1 MRQEPFWANDP
12 IAAPTR
18 QQREPA
24 PFWANDPAATPAPGA
39 VPPQDGPDAPFQ
51 PELLPGDNGIYPPP
65 PLAGATS
72 PPPPIDTIGEE
83 EARANRNVFGAQ
95 GTRLDPIDLNTLPA
109 EDRAYLNAGMYVK
122 LGNGEVR
129 RMMADARPNAGGPGT
144 QEIRPGLFVEENA
157 DVPTDMAKSLPTGV
171 VEGVTGL
178 YGAPG
183 WLYNMLPQGARDFIA
198 PEGTIGPRGI
208 LNVLPTGE
216 QMNQGIR
223 DQIGYDYY
231 QPQTVPGE
239 YARTLGEF
247 LPGGVA
253 PGGVGAKIASV
264 AVPAFASET
273 AGQIARGMSGGRR
286 DTAGEGF
293 ARLAGGLG
301 GGLGVGAVTGLRG
314 GAEIALRGAAEG
326 VTPQQ
331 LQMAAALRQDASGL
345 GINMTNANALQQVTG
360 GATGLGQLQR
370 AVEGSSP
377 LLQRYFAELPDQIR
391 TATMAELDRIG
402 PSIPPSTLAPR
413 VQQASSG
420 VLDTLRRRA
429 NEDAGPFYARLP
441 GQSLPEADYAALAEN
456 PSFQRAL
463 GDVRGN
469 AEIAPNLMAGGAA
482 VPDNDLGVI
491 NAVVKRLRT
500 LSDEAVPNSMRTGG
514 DEETAAVR
522 TNAANLADELARQAS
537 RDYAM
542 GRDTV
547 RSVNEQ
553 LIDPLRAGVIGALAD
568 TSETA
573 PNLATMTE
581 RAFPPV
587 PFEGQAD
594 ETALAFE
601 LMGQIDPTVGGPLVR
616 QHLARQFM
624 ASMKDKTGGPNQ
636 FGGADFAAR
645 MFGNEEQRRTVL
657 RAIDETAPRPDPYM
671 AFPEIN
677 PNVQQGRPSD
687 DMARLVDVLLA
698 TGQRHRGGSQT
709 AFIQQLQ
716 EDLRGGDLAS
726 NAVRGTLN
734 IPGIPGQIAR
744 GFDDMVA
751 RNNQQT
757 LADLLMANSDE
768 FNARLTSAIN
778 RPRGANRVRAA
789 ATLGAVQ
796 ED

>member
-1 MRQEPFWANDP
+1 MRRQDPYANIALPVQDVDP
-12 IAAPTR
+12 YAGIADPVPTNRNRRPAPAAPGV
-18 QQREPA
+18 PA
-24 PFWANDPAATPAPGA
+24 
-39 VPPQDGPDAPFQ
+39 PQDGADAPFQ

-65 PLAGATS
+65 PLAGATP

-83 EARANRNVFGAQ
+83 EARANRNVFGNQ

-157 DVPTDMAKSLPTGV
+157 DVGTDVAKSLPTGV
-171 VEGVTGL
+171 IEGITGMVGL
-178 YGAPG
+178 PG
-183 WLYNMLPQGARDFIA
+183 SLYNMI
-198 PEGTIGPRGI
+198 PENLRSPTSMLR
-208 LNVLPTGE
+208 NLPTGE
-216 QMNQGIR
+216 GMNQGIR

-273 AGQIARGMSGGRR
+273 AGQIARGMSGGRP
-286 DTAGEGF
+286 DTDAENF
-293 ARLAGGLG
+293 ARLLGGLG
-301 GGLGVGAVTGLRG
+301 GGLGVGAVTGIRG
-314 GAEIALRGAAEG
+314 GADIALRGAAEG

-331 LQMAAALRQDASGL
+331 LQMAAALRRDAAAMGVP
-345 GINMTNANALQQVTG
+345 NVTNANALQQVTG

-370 AVEGSSP
+370 AVEGASP
-377 LLQRYFAELPDQIR
+377 RLQNYFAELPDQIR
-391 TATMAELDRIG
+391 TATMGQLDQIG
-402 PSIPPSTLAPR
+402 PSVPPSTLAPR
-413 VQQASSG
+413 VQQASAG

-429 NEDAGPFYARLP
+429 NEDAGPFYRNLP
-441 GQSLPEADYAALAEN
+441 GQSLPETDYATLTGNA
-456 PSFQRAL
+456 SFRRAL
-463 GDVRGN
+463 SDVRGN
-469 AEIAPNLMAGGAA
+469 EEIAPNLMAGGVA

-514 DEETAAVR
+514 DLETAAVR
-522 TNAANLADELARQAS
+522 TDAANLADDLARQAS
-537 RDYAM
+537 PDYAM
-542 GRDTV
+542 ARDTV
-547 RSVNEQ
+547 RGVNEQ
-553 LIDPLRAGVIGALAD
+553 LIDPLKAGVIGALAD
-568 TSETA
+568 TKEAA
-573 PNLATMTE
+573 PNLATMTG
-581 RAFPPV
+581 RMFPPV

-594 ETALAFE
+594 ETALALE
-601 LMGQIDPTVGGPLVR
+601 LMGQVDPTVGGPLVR

-624 ASMKDKTGGPNQ
+624 DSMKDKTGGPNQ

-687 DMARLVDVLLA
+687 DMARLVDVLQA

-709 AFIQQLQ
+709 AFIQELQ
-716 EDLRGGDLAS
+716 QQLRGGDLAS
-726 NAVRGTLN
+726 GGVRAGLN
-734 IPGIPGQIAR
+734 IPGIPGQLAR

-751 RNNQQT
+751 RNNQKT

-768 FNARLTSAIN
+768 FNARLTRAIN
-778 RPRGANRVRAA
+778 RPRGANRIRAA